1 MEAIF
6 CISSLLAG
14 AGVALLAGGRRG
26 PERPPEPPQREADPA
41 LAEDIALIRQW
52 GNLLRYDGREQGE
65 SEE

>member
-6 CISSLLAG
+6 CIISFLAG
-14 AGVALLAGGRRG
+14 AGVTLLASGRRH
-26 PERPPEPPQREADPA
+26 PEPQQERPPESTDTA